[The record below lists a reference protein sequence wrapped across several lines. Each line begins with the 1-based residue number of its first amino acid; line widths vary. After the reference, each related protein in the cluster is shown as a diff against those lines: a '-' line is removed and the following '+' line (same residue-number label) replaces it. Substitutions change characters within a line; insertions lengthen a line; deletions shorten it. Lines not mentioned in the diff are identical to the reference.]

1 MSVQSRGVAGV
12 VLAALAGAAVVL
24 SGPRITQ
31 QDHGESSPAY
41 TPEAAARMFEL
52 AEPGMRL
59 ELVASEPEVM
69 APVAIRFDEDGRLW
83 VVEMPSYMLDMAATG
98 ELEPVNRISVLE
110 DVDGDGRFET
120 RRTFLDKL
128 KLPRG
133 VMPCYQV
140 GGRLS
145 ALVIEPPEV
154 YFAADTDGDGR
165 ADTRKA
171 VLARIGGLENPEHA
185 PNGLLYGMDNW
196 IEFSQHSVSLKF
208 DGERG
213 ETRATPGH
221 GQWGITMDDLG
232 RVYYTPNS
240 DALRVDAV
248 PKWFA
253 ARWQGGG
260 GLTGVNEA
268 SAVDQLVWP
277 QHPTPGVNRGYQ
289 PGVLREDGRLRNHT
303 AACSPTMD
311 RGGAL
316 GTKGSVY
323 VCEPAGNMVRRLV
336 MKDEVG
342 RPRARNA
349 YDKRDL
355 LTSSDE
361 RFRPV
366 ATAMGPDGALYIAD
380 MYRGV
385 IQHKN
390 FLTPQLKA
398 QVKERGLEQPTAM
411 GRIWR
416 LVPEGNSLRE
426 VERLSAASDERL
438 VEVLGDEDGWRRD
451 AAQRLLVERRAVGVA
466 DRLRAVLRAEGT
478 GQLAVGTWA
487 RVHAMW
493 TLEGL
498 GVLTLEDVTAA
509 AGDVEPELQEQA
521 ARVLGGRTDGY
532 AVAAKL
538 LEADTPRV
546 RWHAALALGSGRG
559 FEDKRGAVLVAATVL
574 RDDPVLRSCVVN
586 ALAGAEEEA
595 IRAAMKRSEV
605 KGRAALIS
613 DLVSAIMRGGGSEPR
628 ASLMDLIASERLS
641 ENFRKMLIERVEAAI
656 GIGSSKP
663 RPVRLSREPK
673 AWIARAVNDR
683 AFSRALV
690 WFDWPGRPE
699 VDRGTKAP
707 PLTADQ
713 AAAFERGRVV
723 FTRTCAQCHGFEGR
737 GVPGQTPPLAG
748 SQRAAGDQVGR
759 AIRIV
764 LHGMDGS
771 MERDGVV
778 YNGQMPA
785 ASGLSDQ
792 EIADA
797 LTFVRRSWGNA
808 ASPVSGSEVLRT
820 RMKTVG
826 RSRAW
831 TVGDIDSL
839 PEEKP

>member
-41 TPEAAARMFEL
+41 TPVAAARMFEL

-83 VVEMPSYMLDMAATG
+83 VVEMPSYMVDMAATG
-98 ELEPVNRISVLE
+98 EQEPVNRISVLE

-133 VMPCYQV
+133 VMPCYQT

-145 ALVIEPPEV
+145 ALVIEPPFV

-165 ADTRKA
+165 ADTKKT
-171 VLARIGGLENPEHA
+171 VLAGIAGLDNPEHA

-196 IEFSQHSVSLKF
+196 IEFSQHSVSMRF
-208 DGERG
+208 DGVRA
-213 ETRATPGH
+213 ETRATPSH
-221 GQWGITMDDLG
+221 GQWGLTMDDLG

-253 ARWQGGG
+253 ARWSGGG
-260 GLTGVNEA
+260 GLTGVNEG
-268 SAVDQLVWP
+268 VMGDQTVWP
-277 QHPTPGVNRGYQ
+277 ARATPGVNRGYQ
-289 PGVLREDGRLRNHT
+289 EGVLREDGTLRSHT

-323 VCEPAGNMVRRLV
+323 VCEPAGNMVRLLDLTESGG
-336 MKDEVG
+336 K
-342 RPRARNA
+342 PRGKNA
-349 YDKRDL
+349 YDKREF
-355 LTSSDE
+355 LTSTDE

-366 ATAMGPDGALYIAD
+366 ATCMGPDGTLYIAD
-380 MYRGV
+380 LYRGV
-385 IQHKN
+385 IQHKTY
-390 FLTPQLKA
+390 LTPQLKA
-398 QVKERGLEQPTAM
+398 QIVERGLEQPVAM

-416 LVPEGNSLRE
+416 VIMDGKYVAPMYGGS
-426 VERLSAASDERL
+426 VRLSKATDERL
-438 VEVLGDEDGWRRD
+438 VELLGHENGWFRD
-451 AAQRLLVERRAVGVA
+451 TAQRLLVERRAVGVA
-466 DRLRAVLRAEGT
+466 DLVRKQARGGGRAATRA
-478 GQLAVGTWA
+478 QAI
-487 RVHAMW
+487 W

-498 GVLTLEDVTAA
+498 GVVSREDLQAA
-509 AGDVEPELQEQA
+509 AKDADSAVREHA
-521 ARVLGGRTDGY
+521 ARMMAGRREWADLAG
-532 AVAAKL
+532 AL
-538 LEADTPRV
+538 LSDSERRV
-546 RWHAALALGSGRG
+546 VWHAALAMGSDG
-559 FEDKRGAVLVAATVL
+559 EPEAKSAALVKAAMEKPQ
-574 RDDPVLRSCVVN
+574 DGVLRSCVVN
-586 ALAGAEEEA
+586 SLSGVEIEA
-595 IRAAMKRSEV
+595 IRETLKGDAKKREGLVADLASSVLRGVRSEERADLLDAVASEGWPEDVKRS
-605 KGRAALIS
+605 
-613 DLVSAIMRGGGSEPR
+613 
-628 ASLMDLIASERLS
+628 LMG
-641 ENFRKMLIERVEAAI
+641 RVESVI
-656 GIGSSKP
+656 GVGSARP
-663 RPVRLSREPK
+663 RPIRLAREPK
-673 AWIARAVNDR
+673 AWVAGAEKDQRMARAM
-683 AFSRALV
+683 V
-690 WFDWPGRPE
+690 WFDWPGRPA
-699 VDRGTKAP
+699 VDRGTKP
-707 PLTADQ
+707 VPLTVEQ
-713 AAAFERGRVV
+713 QAAFERGRVV
-723 FTRTCAQCHGFEGR
+723 FARNCAQCHGTEGR

-748 SQRAAGDQVGR
+748 SQRAAGDQAGR

-792 EIADA
+792 EVADT

-808 ASPVSGSEVLRT
+808 ATPVSGSEVLRT

-831 TVGDIDSL
+831 TVGEIDSL